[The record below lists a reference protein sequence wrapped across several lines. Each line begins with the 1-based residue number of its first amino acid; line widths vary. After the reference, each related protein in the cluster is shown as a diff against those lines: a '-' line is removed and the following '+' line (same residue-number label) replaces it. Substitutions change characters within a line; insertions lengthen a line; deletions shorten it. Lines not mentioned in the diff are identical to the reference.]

1 MDRIDTVR
9 DEMKAVTS
17 RYDEIE
23 RAENSLKVEEQ
34 RFQQI
39 IEDEYKY
46 IVGRRDV
53 YRVEDK
59 DLLATLEDL
68 EKRYLEM
75 RGVGEEQL
83 SKIQNNLRIE
93 KERAEERLKSLRIEL
108 VHLKEEGD

>member
-39 IEDEYKY
+39 IED
-46 IVGRRDV
+46 DAHQ
-53 YRVEDK
+53 D
-59 DLLATLEDL
+59 TLSADGMCTEL
-68 EKRYLEM
+68 
-75 RGVGEEQL
+75 
-83 SKIQNNLRIE
+83 KIKIFLQ
-93 KERAEERLKSLRIEL
+93 RLKIWKSDIWR
-108 VHLKEEGD
+108 